1 MAPLASTCCRGIA
14 TRGGGSALGGGDG
27 RTLHPDTI
35 FDATAGG
42 GTTGGGATTGPGVID
57 GSVVDTL
64 LAPFGSP
71 IRGLRSLAGATV
83 TLGLTFG
90 MERSILSDVQDN
102 PPERRLQALE
112 STVAALGQAI
122 VGLAQR
128 VDAIEAWWERMR
140 ARLTPMGDRE
150 RLALRRMLAAQ
161 ARAAKDVGE
170 GKGAVRNP
178 ATKAKLL
185 VDASTGAKTTLK
197 K

>member
-1 MAPLASTCCRGIA
+1 M
-14 TRGGGSALGGGDG
+14 
-27 RTLHPDTI
+27 
-35 FDATAGG
+35 
-42 GTTGGGATTGPGVID
+42 
-57 GSVVDTL
+57 
-64 LAPFGSP
+64 
-71 IRGLRSLAGATV
+71 

-185 VDASTGAKTTLK
+185 VDASTGAKTTIK